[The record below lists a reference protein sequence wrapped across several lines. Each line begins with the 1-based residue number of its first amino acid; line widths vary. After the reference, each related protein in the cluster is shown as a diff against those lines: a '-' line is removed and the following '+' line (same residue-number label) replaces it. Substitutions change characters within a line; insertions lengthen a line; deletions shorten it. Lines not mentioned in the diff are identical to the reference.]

1 MNEPGRK
8 VSRGCLYN
16 LGVVGAMTLLVLIV
30 ASFLGYLY
38 AKRLITAYTDTQ
50 PMPVP
55 SVQMSRPELD
65 GLQNRIAVFSQAV
78 EQGKTVEP
86 LKITSEEANALIES
100 HPKLVTVT
108 GRLYFSMEG
117 TNLHAQVSIPAGD
130 LGLRPLK
137 GRYLNATGTFK
148 IVFTN
153 GVLNVNAQSLSSKGQ
168 VLPESFM
175 HHIQP
180 QNFAFKLNHDPRAQ
194 AVLSKVGE
202 VHIQDG
208 TLVVVPKQP

>member
-1 MNEPGRK
+1 MNEPVRK

-16 LGVVGAMTLLVLIV
+16 LGVVGAITLLVLIV
-30 ASFLGYLY
+30 ASFLGYRY
-38 AKRLITAYTDTQ
+38 AKRLITAYTDTE

-55 SVQMSRPELD
+55 SVQMPQPEL
-65 GLQNRIAVFSQAV
+65 NRLRDRIVVFSQAV
-78 EQGKTVEP
+78 EQGKSAEP
-86 LKITSEEANALIES
+86 LKITADEANALIVSNPE
-100 HPKLVTVT
+100 LVTVK
-108 GRLYFSMEG
+108 GHLYFSMEG

-130 LGLRPLK
+130 LGLRPLQ

-148 IVFTN
+148 VVFTN

-175 HHIQP
+175 HHIEP
-180 QNFAFKLNHDPRAQ
+180 QNFAFKLNHDPRAK
-194 AVLSKVGE
+194 AVLGKIE
-202 VHIQDG
+202 DVHIEDG